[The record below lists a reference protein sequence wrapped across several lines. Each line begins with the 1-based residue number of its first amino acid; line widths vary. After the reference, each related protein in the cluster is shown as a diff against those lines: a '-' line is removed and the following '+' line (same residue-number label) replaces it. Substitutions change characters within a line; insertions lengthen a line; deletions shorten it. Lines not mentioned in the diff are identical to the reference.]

1 MQGSKDAP
9 RSRPNVGQ
17 QTGLHRCFAL
27 TSRIEED
34 EPSGL
39 GLRCAIPRKQGGN
52 LRSANSIRARGRL
65 RFYAANAGV
74 APIERALA
82 LFDSVIE
89 VSIEFRRLSS
99 SEAD

>member
-1 MQGSKDAP
+1 MSV
-9 RSRPNVGQ
+9 SRPGR
-17 QTGLHRCFAL
+17 TRCVAL

-34 EPSGL
+34 ESSGL
-39 GLRCAIPRKQGGN
+39 GAPPREPTQAGGN
-52 LRSANSIRARGRL
+52 LRPANYIRARGRL

-82 LFDSVIE
+82 LFDNVID

-99 SEAD
+99 ETVDKCLLSL